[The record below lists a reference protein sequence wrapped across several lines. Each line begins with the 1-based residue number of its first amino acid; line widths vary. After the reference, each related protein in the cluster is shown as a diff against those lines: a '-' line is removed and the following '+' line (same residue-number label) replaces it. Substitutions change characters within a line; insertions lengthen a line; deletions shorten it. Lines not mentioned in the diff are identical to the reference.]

1 MDSQQRR
8 RILCPRCGKYGFVSQ
23 RWVESTYYPQFE
35 SIAVGMKQFWSE
47 RYTKNPGDKKAK
59 ATYKVWSLKVK
70 GNRYR
75 GEHLTGLTD
84 SLNVPHDFD
93 KRSCYRVTYGRYLQY
108 YVAHY
113 DPMKYQNQMEDYK
126 AGRRRSRPN
135 GRRECK
141 LRINRDLKSF
151 VMRKLA

>member
-1 MDSQQRR
+1 MSTLQK
-8 RILCPRCGKYGFVSQ
+8 IWFKACK
-23 RWVESTYYPQFE
+23 WVESTYYPQFE
-35 SIAVGMKQFWSE
+35 SITVKMMQFWSE
-47 RYTKNPGDKKAK
+47 RYAKYPDDKKAK
-59 ATYKVWSLKVK
+59 ATYQVWSLKVK

-75 GEHLTGLTD
+75 GEHLTGLID

-113 DPMKYQNQMEDYK
+113 DPKKYQIQMEDYK

-141 LRINRDLKSF
+141 LRIKRFEEFRNEKTSLGYA
-151 VMRKLA
+151 LC